1 MTGIAQKILSNPGAY
16 SIEMLTKGVQD
27 GVIPAYIGIPLIQ
40 QKTQEKSQAAGMQ
53 GAQQNKQ
60 PPIAEEVMAHAQQA
74 AGVGNLQSNLPTQS
88 YAPGGIVAFAGG
100 GDTDGH
106 GVQHFEEGGTPFGR
120 WWGGVKQ
127 SFGEDQQK
135 AALLTQLKN
144 QYGPA
149 SAPVGMF
156 MQQSDAE
163 RQAAKSI
170 MDVLN
175 SRGAQLTMGQL
186 QNLKDQGIT
195 ALPSIPTPGNPAAS
209 TTPTPVGTSRPG
221 QMTTANDP
229 RVSQAPAA
237 PGIDQLVKKPAPTTG
252 MGAPTNTGAG
262 VGTGAG
268 AASSASPFAF
278 ATAPTG
284 KSLLDTTNEQL
295 SGDKGYLARA
305 AARDRDILNNL
316 NEGKPVGKPLED
328 YKKSLQA
335 EAEQAGALRD
345 QAKGMAIFKAGLAMM
360 SGTSQHALEN
370 IGKGAMVGADDWQVA
385 NRELIKAQKERQKEL
400 AYVEQ
405 AERAESRDDW
415 KTAQAAR
422 ANAAKSADERD
433 RFGVSA
439 IMTATGK
446 DTELAHQDWQHLLGA
461 QVNKYHADRSAEA
474 TLGAANIHA
483 GATLGAAR
491 EHAGATRYAAELGA
505 DARVQAAELRA
516 AVAGAAAEGKGGLT
530 QDQLLKWR
538 GEYANHPEVLAWKKQ
553 TLDQYGKN
561 VVDKPE
567 FKQALNQKIE
577 QVLARD
583 ATRNISGSSSPI
595 FSASDKELLNK
606 YLAPK

>member
-1 MTGIAQKILSNPGAY
+1 
-16 SIEMLTKGVQD
+16 
-27 GVIPAYIGIPLIQ
+27 
-40 QKTQEKSQAAGMQ
+40 
-53 GAQQNKQ
+53 
-60 PPIAEEVMAHAQQA
+60 
-74 AGVGNLQSNLPTQS
+74 
-88 YAPGGIVAFAGG
+88 
-100 GDTDGH
+100 
-106 GVQHFEEGGTPFGR
+106 
-120 WWGGVKQ
+120 
-127 SFGEDQQK
+127 
-135 AALLTQLKN
+135 
-144 QYGPA
+144 
-149 SAPVGMF
+149 
-156 MQQSDAE
+156 
-163 RQAAKSI
+163 
-170 MDVLN
+170 
-175 SRGAQLTMGQL
+175 
-186 QNLKDQGIT
+186 
-195 ALPSIPTPGNPAAS
+195 
-209 TTPTPVGTSRPG
+209 
-221 QMTTANDP
+221 MTTANDP

-237 PGIDQLVKKPAPTTG
+237 PGIDQLVKPPAPTTG

-305 AARDRDILNNL
+305 AARDRDILSNL

-405 AERAESRDDW
+405 AERAEGRDDW

-422 ANAAKSADERD
+422 ANAAKAADERD

-439 IMTATGK
+439 IMNATGK

-461 QVNKYHADRSAEA
+461 QANKYHADKMAEA
-474 TLGAANIHA
+474 TI
-483 GATLGAAR
+483 TSAR
-491 EHAGATRYAAELGA
+491 EHAGATRYAADVGA

-516 AVAGAAAEGKGGLT
+516 AVAGAAGEKGGLT

-561 VVDKPE
+561 YESNPKFRE
-567 FKQALNQKIE
+567 ALNQKIE
-577 QVLARD
+577 QVLTRD
-583 ATRNISGSSSPI
+583 ATRNISGSASPAGYK
-595 FSASDKELLNK
+595 FLGKE
-606 YLAPK
+606 